1 MQISNRLYDILK
13 WVALVALPAIQA
25 FWLTIGKVWGFP
37 YLTEI
42 GTTIAA
48 IGLLIAAL
56 IGVSSNNY
64 YNDVDEEDEDDDED
78 YDEDQTELFEKA
90 LAEFEEEG
98 DE

>member
-56 IGVSSNNY
+56 IGVTSNNY

-78 YDEDQTELFEKA
+78 YDEDQSELLEKA
-90 LAEFEEEG
+90 LAEYEEEG

>member
-13 WVALVALPAIQA
+13 WVALVALPAVQA

-78 YDEDQTELFEKA
+78 YDEDQTELLEKA
-90 LAEFEEEG
+90 LAEYEEEG